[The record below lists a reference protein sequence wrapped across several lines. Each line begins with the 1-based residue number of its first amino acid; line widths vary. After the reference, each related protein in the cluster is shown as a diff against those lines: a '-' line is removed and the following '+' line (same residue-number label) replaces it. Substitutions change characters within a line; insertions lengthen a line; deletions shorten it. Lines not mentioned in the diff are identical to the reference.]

1 MEPDQATIDA
11 VRRLLERAAAEEDA
25 ALPHQELTASL
36 IRHLRVAIDRAA
48 LLDWLPHQ
56 ALVAEIGVGAGD
68 FTAEILAHAAPQTL
82 HLIDS
87 WAHDERFL
95 DMQDA
100 VATRFAAEI
109 DAGQV
114 VVDQGY
120 SLTVLAGFPDGYFD
134 WVLGLGSEGWNFHF
148 NPQVKL
154 DVGKFWEAPKK
165 FYMGV
170 EIDWWLNKYQIPNS
184 PFFDTNQQAISLM
197 AKYHF

>member
-1 MEPDQATIDA
+1 MAATKRSLFEIKDVLIATQYERGEDPD
-11 VRRLLERAAAEEDA
+11 VAEA
-25 ALPHQELTASL
+25 ALVGIGFDLDVREAGILGNAKFNYLQLNLYARAELT
-36 IRHLRVAIDRAA
+36 
-48 LLDWLPHQ
+48 
-56 ALVAEIGVGAGD
+56 EGVETG
-68 FTAEILAHAAPQTL
+68 FE
-82 HLIDS
+82 
-87 WAHDERFL
+87 
-95 DMQDA
+95 DMQVTA
-100 VATRFAAEI
+100 VGSYPFDIGRASFLI
-109 DAGQV
+109 
-114 VVDQGY
+114 
-120 SLTVLAGFPDGYFD
+120 DGYFD